1 MCTHELVFRSNPY
14 VYKIKW
20 RQVSSKVTPQAGHRA
35 RAWPLASGMFRFFH
49 LVPQMNTFKSG
60 MVLFWSFSREFK
72 KSLLSVLGLIS
83 AAKCGCAVSAKGK
96 ANAPPGLTAGLA
108 LTRTVSGSHSSSEST
123 DSGCWGLT
131 TGKVLLK
138 GDSGQGVVV
147 GALGPLS
154 LGWAQED
161 AGHSRPR
168 CRERW
173 HGLLGLVLACV
184 CVCVCVTM
192 NLQMKSWSTIV
203 VLACEKI
210 AQRFFKEVHF

>member
-1 MCTHELVFRSNPY
+1 
-14 VYKIKW
+14 
-20 RQVSSKVTPQAGHRA
+20 
-35 RAWPLASGMFRFFH
+35 
-49 LVPQMNTFKSG
+49 MNTFKSG

-147 GALGPLS
+147 GALGPES
-154 LGWAQED
+154 GVGSGGRRTQQTQMQRAVTR
-161 AGHSRPR
+161 ARGA
-168 CRERW
+168 C
-173 HGLLGLVLACV
+173 ACV
-184 CVCVCVTM
+184 CVRVCVCHHESPNEILINNRGVS
-192 NLQMKSWSTIV
+192 L
-203 VLACEKI
+203 
-210 AQRFFKEVHF
+210 